1 MNRRYSH
8 QKNRKAATTRAT
20 RKEKNSQPDRNTP
33 TPPCPAA
40 ASCGSASHVNV
51 VWPLASNTSN
61 STPAKGNSTE
71 SEQARMRTLNRHL
84 PFTKWRMAENVTPP
98 KARYKMKRKLVV
110 STDQLPKLS
119 MVSSQNSLALANY
132 LGAAASAVCAASF
145 SFTKPC
151 FT

>member
-8 QKNRKAATTRAT
+8 QKNRKAATSHTT
-20 RKEKNSQPDRNTP
+20 KKEKNSQPGRCSP
-33 TPPCPAA
+33 SPPCPAA

-61 STPAKGNSTE
+61 STPAIGNSTE
-71 SEQARMRTLNRHL
+71 SEQARLRTLNRHL

-110 STDQLPKLS
+110 STDKLLFFS
-119 MVSSQNSLALANY
+119 EDSSQNSIA
-132 LGAAASAVCAASF
+132 
-145 SFTKPC
+145 
-151 FT
+151 